1 MPAETAISPGLRG
14 QSQARHPD
22 WAIADLAER
31 QHGVVSRP
39 QLRDLGVSEGGIDRR
54 IHRGYLHRLHSG
66 VYAVGQ
72 RQLRTEGLLM
82 AAVLAGGR
90 DAVLSHRSAAGHWGI
105 LRRDRGRRIEIST
118 PTTRRHTGDVRR
130 HGVRHAPGETEVKN
144 GIPVTT
150 LRRTIVDISGAV
162 PVPVLEAAVREA
174 QYRHGLDSDSMR
186 RLLREYRGHRGIARL
201 RASLDNLGI
210 GPRGRTRSPLED
222 RFASL
227 LARTGIRQPELNV
240 LVDIGGQ
247 LIEADCLWSEDRVII
262 ELDGGTEHGTDAAF
276 QSDRARDRR
285 LQALGWKV
293 GRVTHEHLDEPETVL
308 ADIRRMLNSQP
319 NAEPVI
325 SPE

>member
-1 MPAETAISPGLRG
+1 MPAEPAISPGSRG
-14 QSQARHPD
+14 KSQARHPD
-22 WAIADLAER
+22 WLIAESAER

-39 QLRDLGVSEGGIDRR
+39 QLIELGVSEGGIDLR

-72 RQLRTEGLLM
+72 RQLRTEGMLM
-82 AAVLAGGR
+82 AAVLAGGP
-90 DAVLSHRSAAGHWGI
+90 DAVLSHRSAAVHWGI

-118 PTTRRHTGDVRR
+118 PTARRHIGDVRR
-130 HGVRHAPGETEVKN
+130 HQVRHVTGETGIRK
-144 GIPVTT
+144 GIPITS

-162 PVPVLEAAVREA
+162 PVPGLEAAIREA
-174 QYRHGLDSDSMR
+174 QYRHGIDSDSLR
-186 RLLREYRGHRGIARL
+186 RLLQEYRGHRGIARL
-201 RASLDNLGI
+201 RASLDNLGV

-227 LARTGIRQPELNV
+227 LAGADIRQPELNV
-240 LVDIGGQ
+240 LVDIGGH

-262 ELDGGTEHGTDAAF
+262 ELDGGAEHGTDAAF

-293 GRVTHEHLDEPETVL
+293 GRVTHEHLDQPEAVL
-308 ADIRRMLNSQP
+308 ADIRRMLNGDQ
-319 NAEPVI
+319 NADPAI
-325 SPE
+325 SPG

>member
-1 MPAETAISPGLRG
+1 MPAGPVISPGRRG

-39 QLRDLGVSEGGIDRR
+39 QLIDLGVSAGGIDRR
-54 IHRGYLHRLHSG
+54 IHRGYLHRLHSS

-90 DAVLSHRSAAGHWGI
+90 GAVLSHRSAAGHWGI
-105 LRRDRGRRIEIST
+105 LRQDRGRRIEIST
-118 PTTRRHTGDVRR
+118 PTARRHIGEVRR
-130 HGVRHAPGETEVKN
+130 HEIRHAPGEIAVKN

-150 LRRTIVDISGAV
+150 LRRTIVDLSGAV
-162 PVPVLEAAVREA
+162 PVPGLEAAVREA
-174 QYRHGLDSDSMR
+174 QYRHRIDSDSLR
-186 RLLREYRGHRGIARL
+186 RLLREYRGRRGIARL
-201 RASLDNLGI
+201 RSALDNLGI

-227 LARTGIRQPELNV
+227 LARTDIRQPELNV

-247 LIEADCLWSEDRVII
+247 MIEADCLWSNERVIV
-262 ELDGGTEHGTDAAF
+262 ELDGGAEHRTDAAF

-293 GRVTHEHLDEPETVL
+293 GRVTHEHLDEPEAVL
-308 ADIRRMLNSQP
+308 ADIRRMLNR
-319 NAEPVI
+319 
-325 SPE
+325 